1 MTRATFSKSLP
12 YFTFE
17 IIYGALLIPLALC
30 LWTEAARS
38 QDFNPTG
45 CWDYSIIQK
54 NVLNQVPLGGSSQ
67 LVMSKAIIKK
77 CLPSCAAQGE
87 TSSMSSHWVK
97 KNFLVPGAE
106 VSSLLVPRNSEVGQS
121 WLLCMANLCSQLHK
135 IKLVLVKRE
144 ISPIYLSSSLLS
156 LFSRWDGHVAS
167 AHAADFKAP
176 RRGKNELYY

>member
-12 YFTFE
+12 CFTFE
-17 IIYGALLIPLALC
+17 MIYGALLIPFALC

-67 LVMSKAIIKK
+67 LVMWKAIIKK

-106 VSSLLVPRNSEVGQS
+106 VSSLLVPRN
-121 WLLCMANLCSQLHK
+121 
-135 IKLVLVKRE
+135 
-144 ISPIYLSSSLLS
+144 YLSIHCHLFLGGTVMSLALTLQTS
-156 LFSRWDGHVAS
+156 KLPAEVKMNDIIKIGTCCWTNIKVLGYL
-167 AHAADFKAP
+167 
-176 RRGKNELYY
+176 LY